1 MYQFEEDVLRSL
13 AHCGQAGGRA
23 AVDRAGKPH
32 IYRVLSVCADAA
44 AAAAANGKLC

>member
-13 AHCGQAGGRA
+13 ARCGRAGA